1 VAANPRVR
9 SEIRESEEKNNDS
22 NYWRKMCR
30 LKINNYIV
38 LSWVHIYRDNA

>member
-1 VAANPRVR
+1 LWWWWVAANPRVR

-22 NYWRKMCR
+22 NYWRKS

-38 LSWVHIYRDNA
+38 LS